1 MRRIHARR
9 LGRIPYLA
17 AHRLQEALV
26 EARAAGEVGDTLLL
40 LEHPPVIT
48 LGRGAKEEHL
58 RFPRASLNERG
69 IEVHDTGR
77 GGDVTYHGPGQ
88 LVAYPILDLSPDRRD
103 VRKYVRGLEEV
114 MIRTAA
120 RWGVK
125 AERIDDKGYEGV
137 WVRSEGLGD
146 RKIGAVGVRI
156 SRWITMHGL
165 ALNVRTQLSHF
176 GLIVPCGITDKGVT
190 SLELE
195 LGEAAPTVDEVMG
208 ILAPIVAE
216 VFEAELVDAEPSELE
231 RRVLADLSLP
241 A

>member
-1 MRRIHARR
+1 
-9 LGRIPYLA
+9 
-17 AHRLQEALV
+17 
-26 EARAAGEVGDTLLL
+26 
-40 LEHPPVIT
+40 
-48 LGRGAKEEHL
+48 
-58 RFPRASLNERG
+58 
-69 IEVHDTGR
+69 
-77 GGDVTYHGPGQ
+77 VT
-88 LVAYPILDLSPDRRD
+88 
-103 VRKYVRGLEEV
+103 
-114 MIRTAA
+114 
-120 RWGVK
+120 

-231 RRVLADLSLP
+231 RRVLAEPSLP